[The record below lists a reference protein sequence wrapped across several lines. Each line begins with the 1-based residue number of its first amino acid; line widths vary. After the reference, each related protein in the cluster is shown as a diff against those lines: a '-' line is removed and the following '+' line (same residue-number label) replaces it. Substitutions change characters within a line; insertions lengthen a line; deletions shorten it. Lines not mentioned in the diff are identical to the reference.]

1 MKKPLTEEQLSE
13 LKSAFDLLDKDEKG
27 FVEFKELQEV
37 LFSYGILTTE
47 EESKVLTQL
56 ISVDGEDKFDFPEFI
71 IFLFNCLNESSSH
84 SEDYSDIFGLIDKDN
99 IGTISVEDI
108 KSYFDCINEDF
119 KVEKCVENFKEID
132 KEGKGRIDLTQFN
145 QLLA

>member
-1 MKKPLTEEQLSE
+1 MKKPLTEEQLAE
-13 LKSAFDLLDKDEKG
+13 LKSALDLLDKDEKG
-27 FVEFKELQEV
+27 DVEFRELQEV

-71 IFLFNCLNESSSH
+71 IFLFNSLKETSPK
-84 SEDYSDIFGLIDKDN
+84 EDYSDIFGLIDKDN
-99 IGTISVEDI
+99 IGTISIQDI
-108 KSYFDCINEDF
+108 KSYFDSINEDF
-119 KVEKCVENFKEID
+119 KVEKIEENFKEID

>member
-1 MKKPLTEEQLSE
+1 MKKPLTEEQLAE

-27 FVEFKELQEV
+27 YVEFRELQEV

-71 IFLFNCLNESSSH
+71 IFLFNSLKETSPK
-84 SEDYSDIFGLIDKDN
+84 EDYSDIFGLIDKDN
-99 IGTISVEDI
+99 IGTISIQDI
-108 KSYFDCINEDF
+108 KSYFDSINEDF
-119 KVEKCVENFKEID
+119 KVEKIEENFKEID

>member
-1 MKKPLTEEQLSE
+1 MKKPLTEEQLAE

-27 FVEFKELQEV
+27 YVEFRELQEV

-71 IFLFNCLNESSSH
+71 IFLFNSLKETSPK
-84 SEDYSDIFGLIDKDN
+84 EDYSDIFGLIDKDN
-99 IGTISVEDI
+99 IGTISIEDI
-108 KSYFDCINEDF
+108 KSYFDSINEDF
-119 KVEKCVENFKEID
+119 KVEKIEENFKEID